1 MMSGLRA
8 RARFAARRHTSPIP
22 WSNRSA
28 STLVVYSIA
37 RSDSNDWEVLGPIAI
52 CQEVKQRPAVRLRE
66 MTMNPLRLP
75 VIAMTLVLLGCVTPP
90 KLDPQLQTIANDRLG
105 LSSQGS
111 VPAMR
116 TWWSTFNDPQLD
128 RLMEQ
133 ALADNPN
140 LAQAMARVREAQS
153 LADVARAGLAPS
165 LSFNAQEIRQRFS
178 GHDVIPPP
186 YAGTKR
192 GQGHEGLNLS
202 WDIDFWGRQD
212 SLLKQAHSRATAAA
226 LDIASARLA
235 LSGALARAY
244 IDLCRNEQLVDVA
257 QRTEAQRER
266 ILEITR
272 RRVRSGLDTSVELR
286 EASGAVPEAHVELL
300 QALAAAALDTHQLAA
315 LSGQGAVVYTQIV
328 RPTLNPAAILPLP
341 EALPADLLGHRP
353 DVLAARDRIEAA
365 HAGQAAAKAAFY
377 PDINMAAFAGTSAV
391 GFDNLFH
398 GSSGAYGAGPAI
410 HLPLFDAGRLRAEY
424 RGAAAEIDDAVSAY
438 NQSVLQ
444 AVRET
449 SDQLSLT
456 EALNAQI
463 VLQQRSLDDAE
474 AAYNL
479 AEERYRAG
487 LSSYLTVLNTESAV
501 LSARR
506 EHVELVSGGAIAR
519 VSLLLAV
526 GGSFDPGEQRE

>member
-1 MMSGLRA
+1 MQLLDAHAVSPKKTRA
-8 RARFAARRHTSPIP
+8 SVSSEF
-22 WSNRSA
+22 
-28 STLVVYSIA
+28 A
-37 RSDSNDWEVLGPIAI
+37 RSPSRFI
-52 CQEVKQRPAVRLRE
+52 
-66 MTMNPLRLP
+66 
-75 VIAMTLVLLGCVTPP
+75 VIALTLALQGCITAP
-90 KLDPQLQTIANDRLG
+90 KLDRQQQIIANEHLG
-105 LSSQGS
+105 LAAQVSTPIR
-111 VPAMR
+111 VR
-116 TWWSTFNDPQLD
+116 DWWHAFNDPQLD
-128 RLMEQ
+128 RLMQQ

-153 LADVARAGLAPS
+153 LADVAQAGLGPS
-165 LSFNAQEIRQRFS
+165 LSFNAQETRQRFS

-192 GQGHEGLNLS
+192 WEGHEGLNLS

-212 SLLKQAHSRATAAA
+212 SLLKQARSLTIAAA
-226 LDIASARLA
+226 LDLDSARLA
-235 LSGALARAY
+235 LSGAVARAY
-244 IDLCRNEQLVDVA
+244 IDLYRNYQLADVA

-272 RRVRSGLDTSVELR
+272 KRVSSGLDTNVELR

-300 QALAAAALDTHQLAA
+300 QAQAAAALDTHQLAA
-315 LSGQGAVVYTQIV
+315 LSGQGAVIYAQVR
-328 RPTLNPAAILPLP
+328 RPTLDPAAILPLP
-341 EALPADLLGHRP
+341 EALPADLLGNRP

-365 HAGQAAAKAAFY
+365 RAGEAAAKAAFY
-377 PDINMAAFAGTSAV
+377 PDINLAAFAGTSAV

-424 RGAAAEIDDAVSAY
+424 RGAAAEIDDSVSAY

-449 SDQLSLT
+449 SDQLSLIET
-456 EALNAQI
+456 LNAQI
-463 VLQQRSLDDAE
+463 VLQERSLDDAE

-526 GGSFDPGEQRE
+526 GGSFDPGEQHE

>member
-1 MMSGLRA
+1 MPALLANETRMRWRRANLSG
-8 RARFAARRHTSPIP
+8 T
-22 WSNRSA
+22 
-28 STLVVYSIA
+28 TLQALVSSELA
-37 RSDSNDWEVLGPIAI
+37 RS
-52 CQEVKQRPAVRLRE
+52 RLRFI
-66 MTMNPLRLP
+66 
-75 VIAMTLVLLGCVTPP
+75 VIALTLALQGCITAPR
-90 KLDPQLQTIANDRLG
+90 LDPQQQTIASEHLG
-105 LSSQGS
+105 LAAQIS
-111 VPAMR
+111 VPTPVQA
-116 TWWSTFNDPQLD
+116 WWSAFHDPQLD
-128 RLMEQ
+128 QLMQQ
-133 ALADNPN
+133 ALEDNPN
-140 LAQAMARVREAQS
+140 LAQAMARVRAAQS
-153 LADVARAGLAPS
+153 LADVAQADLGPT

-192 GQGHEGLNLS
+192 WQGHEGLNLS

-212 SLLKQAHSRATAAA
+212 SLLKQARSRTAAAA
-226 LDIASARLA
+226 LDVASARLA
-235 LSGALARAY
+235 LSGAVARTY
-244 IDLCRNEQLVDVA
+244 IDLYRNDQLADVA

-272 RRVRSGLDTSVELR
+272 IRVLSGLDTNVELR

-300 QALAAAALDTHQLAA
+300 EARAAAALDTHQLAA
-315 LSGQGAVVYTQIV
+315 LSGQGAVIYAQV
-328 RPTLNPAAILPLP
+328 RRPMLDPAAILPLP
-341 EALPADLLGHRP
+341 AALPADLLGHRP

-365 HAGQAAAKAAFY
+365 RAGQAAAKAAFY
-377 PDINMAAFAGTSAV
+377 PDINLAAFAGTSAV

-424 RGAAAEIDDAVSAY
+424 RGAAAEMDDSISAY

-449 SDQLSLT
+449 SDQLSSI
-456 EALNAQI
+456 EALNEQI
-463 VLQQRSLDDAE
+463 VLQERSLDDAE
-474 AAYNL
+474 AAYHL

-526 GGSFDPGEQRE
+526 GGSFDPGEQHE

>member
-1 MMSGLRA
+1 MQ
-8 RARFAARRHTSPIP
+8 TSDAHAVSPKEMQALIL
-22 WSNRSA
+22 SEF
-28 STLVVYSIA
+28 A
-37 RSDSNDWEVLGPIAI
+37 RSPFLLI
-52 CQEVKQRPAVRLRE
+52 
-66 MTMNPLRLP
+66 
-75 VIAMTLVLLGCVTPP
+75 VIALTLALQACITAP
-90 KLDPQLQTIANDRLG
+90 KLDPPQQTIGSERLG
-105 LSSQGS
+105 LAAQVSTPIAVQN
-111 VPAMR
+111 
-116 TWWSTFNDPQLD
+116 WWSAFNDPQLD
-128 RLMEQ
+128 RLMQQ

-140 LAQAMARVREAQS
+140 LVQAMARVREAQS
-153 LADVARAGLAPS
+153 LADVAQSGLAPS
-165 LSFNAQEIRQRFS
+165 LSFNAQETRQRFS

-192 GQGHEGLNLS
+192 WQGREGLNLS

-212 SLLKQAHSRATAAA
+212 SLLKQARSRTTAAA
-226 LDIASARLA
+226 LDLASARLA
-235 LSGALARAY
+235 LSGAVARAY
-244 IDLCRNEQLVDVA
+244 IDLYRNDQLADVA

-272 RRVRSGLDTSVELR
+272 RRVQSGLDTNVELR

-300 QALAAAALDTHQLAA
+300 QAQAAAALDTHQLAA
-315 LSGQGAVVYTQIV
+315 LSGQGAVIYAQVR
-328 RPTLNPAAILPLP
+328 RPTLDPDAILPLP
-341 EALPADLLGHRP
+341 EALPADLLGRRP
-353 DVLAARDRIEAA
+353 DVLAARDRIEAGR
-365 HAGQAAAKAAFY
+365 AGQAAAKAAFY
-377 PDINMAAFAGTSAV
+377 PDINLAAFASTSAV

-449 SDQLSLT
+449 SDQLSLI

-463 VLQQRSLDDAE
+463 LLQERSLDDAE
-474 AAYNL
+474 AAYHL
-479 AEERYRAG
+479 AEERYQAG

-506 EHVELVSGGAIAR
+506 EHVALVSGGAIAR

-526 GGSFDPGEQRE
+526 GGSFDPGERHE

>member
-1 MMSGLRA
+1 MRTLDAYAVSPKDMPALVSAGLAHSCIRLIVIA
-8 RARFAARRHTSPIP
+8 LTFALQGCITAPKLGQQQQLIANAHLGLAAQ
-22 WSNRSA
+22 A
-28 STLVVYSIA
+28 STPILVRA
-37 RSDSNDWEVLGPIAI
+37 
-52 CQEVKQRPAVRLRE
+52 
-66 MTMNPLRLP
+66 
-75 VIAMTLVLLGCVTPP
+75 
-90 KLDPQLQTIANDRLG
+90 
-105 LSSQGS
+105 
-111 VPAMR
+111 
-116 TWWSTFNDPQLD
+116 WWTAFNDPQLN
-128 RLMEQ
+128 RLMQQ
-133 ALADNPN
+133 ALVDSPN

-153 LADVARAGLAPS
+153 LADVAQAGLAPS
-165 LSFNAQEIRQRFS
+165 LSFNTQETRQRFS

-192 GQGHEGLNLS
+192 WEGHEGLNLS

-212 SLLKQAHSRATAAA
+212 SLLKQAHSRTTAAA
-226 LDIASARLA
+226 LDVASARLA
-235 LSGALARAY
+235 LSGAVARAY
-244 IDLCRNEQLVDVA
+244 IDLYRNDQLADVA

-272 RRVRSGLDTSVELR
+272 RRVRSGLDTNVELR

-300 QALAAAALDTHQLAA
+300 QAQAAAALDTHQLAA
-315 LSGQGAVVYTQIV
+315 LSGQGAVIYAQVR
-328 RPTLNPAAILPLP
+328 RPTLDPAAILPLP
-341 EALPADLLGHRP
+341 EALPADLLGRRP

-365 HAGQAAAKAAFY
+365 RAGQAAAKAAFY
-377 PDINMAAFAGTSAV
+377 PDINLAAFAGTSAV

-449 SDQLSLT
+449 SDQLSLI
-456 EALNAQI
+456 EALNTEI
-463 VLQQRSLDDAE
+463 VLQARSLDDAE

-479 AEERYRAG
+479 AEERYQAG

-506 EHVELVSGGAIAR
+506 EHVELISGGAIAR

-526 GGSFDPGEQRE
+526 GGSFDPGEQHE

>member
-1 MMSGLRA
+1 MHFQDVA
-8 RARFAARRHTSPIP
+8 
-22 WSNRSA
+22 
-28 STLVVYSIA
+28 
-37 RSDSNDWEVLGPIAI
+37 
-52 CQEVKQRPAVRLRE
+52 
-66 MTMNPLRLP
+66 TMNLFRLP
-75 VIAMTLVLLGCVTPP
+75 FVALTLAFSGCVTPP
-90 KLDPQLQTIANDRLG
+90 KLEPQQQTITNDRLG
-105 LSSQGS
+105 LSSQLLA
-111 VPAMR
+111 PAQVR
-116 TWWSTFNDPQLD
+116 VWWSAFNDPQLD
-128 RLMEQ
+128 QLMRQ
-133 ALADNPN
+133 ALADNPT

-153 LADVARAGLAPS
+153 LADVALAGLAPS
-165 LSFNAQEIRQRFS
+165 LSYNAQETRQRFS

-192 GQGHEGLNLS
+192 WEGHEGLNLS

-212 SLLKQAHSRATAAA
+212 SLLKQARSRTTAAA
-226 LDIASARLA
+226 LDVASARLA
-235 LSGALARAY
+235 LSGAVAQAY
-244 IDLCRNEQLVDVA
+244 IDLYRNNALADVA
-257 QRTEAQRER
+257 QRTEAQRQR

-272 RRVRSGLDTSVELR
+272 RRVRSGLDTNVELR

-300 QALAAAALDTHQLAA
+300 QAQAAAALDTHQLAA
-315 LSGQGAVVYTQIV
+315 LSGQGAVVYAQIL
-328 RPTLNPAAILPLP
+328 RPTLDPAAIMPLP
-341 EALPADLLGHRP
+341 AALPADLLGHRP

-365 HAGQAAAKAAFY
+365 RAGQAAAKAAFY
-377 PDINMAAFAGTSAV
+377 PDINLAAFAGTAAV
-391 GFDNLFH
+391 GFNNLFH
-398 GSSGAYGAGPAI
+398 GTSGVYGVGPAI

-449 SDQLSLT
+449 CDQLSLI
-456 EALNAQI
+456 ESLNAQT

-506 EHVELVSGGAIAR
+506 EHVEFVSGGAIAR

-526 GGSFDPGEQRE
+526 GGSFDPGEQHE